1 MVTVEDK
8 YNSPETVPATLQG
21 SVGFVNQVMRERVAG
36 WN

>member
-1 MVTVEDK
+1 MVEEK

-21 SVGFVNQVMRERVAG
+21 SVGFVNQVMREGFAG

>member
-1 MVTVEDK
+1 MVEEK

-21 SVGFVNQVMRERVAG
+21 SAGFVNQVMREGVAE